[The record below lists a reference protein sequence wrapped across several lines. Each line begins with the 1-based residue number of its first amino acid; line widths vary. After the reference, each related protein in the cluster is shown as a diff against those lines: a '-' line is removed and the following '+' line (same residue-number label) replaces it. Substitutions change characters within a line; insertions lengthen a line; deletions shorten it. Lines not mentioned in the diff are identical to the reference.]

1 VVLAEFFGLTAGLML
16 LAGAPPYLIDILKG
30 KTKPERATWFI
41 WSVLGVIAFF
51 SQVSLGA
58 HWSLLF
64 AGFDAFGSILVFGLS
79 LKYGVGGWT
88 RLDKIALGIAGLGV
102 FVSFVSHQPAVA
114 LIGVVLADLSG
125 AVLTIRKTYLAP
137 DSETTITWLF
147 VGSSAL
153 FGALSVGKWSFGLLL
168 YPVYLTI
175 GNYGVLVAQW
185 LGKISHKKKNLAL

>member
-1 VVLAEFFGLTAGLML
+1 MAEFFGIVAGLML
-16 LAGAPPYLIDILKG
+16 LAGAPPYFIDILKG

-64 AGFDAFGSILVFGLS
+64 AGLDALGSILVFGLS
-79 LKYGVGGWT
+79 VKYGVGGWT
-88 RLDKIALGIAGLGV
+88 KLDKIALVIAGLGLI
-102 FVSFVSHQPAVA
+102 VSFVSHQPVVA

-125 AVLTIRKTYLAP
+125 AALTIRKTYLAP

-153 FGALSVGKWSFGLLL
+153 LGALSVGKWSFGLLL
-168 YPVYLTI
+168 YPVYLAV

-185 LGKISHKKKNLAL
+185 LCKILHQKKKLFF